1 MIAIVDYGMGNLRSV
16 EKALQKLGAEVKI
29 TSEPGKILKAGK
41 IILPGVGAFK
51 DAIGELKRCRLI
63 QALIEGIKSGKPFL
77 GICLG
82 MQLLFAES
90 EEGGDSRGLDI
101 ISGKAKKFSVK
112 YRLKVPHIGWNRIK
126 IVQDKKDCPLLKDI
140 PDGSYMYF
148 AHSYYVQP
156 KDSDVT
162 TTETNYGVNFSSMIW
177 DNNIFG
183 VQFHPEKSQKFG
195 LKILENFVNL

>member
-1 MIAIVDYGMGNLRSV
+1 MIAVVDYGMGNLRSV

-29 TSEPGKILKAGK
+29 TSEPEKIIEAGK
-41 IILPGVGAFK
+41 VVLPGVGNFR
-51 DAIGELKRCRLI
+51 DAINELKRRRLT
-63 QALIEGIKSGKPFL
+63 QALIETIKNGNPFL

-82 MQLLFAES
+82 MQLLFTES
-90 EEGGDSRGLDI
+90 EEGGDLRGLDI
-101 ISGKAKKFSVK
+101 ISGKAKKFSVE

-156 KDSDVT
+156 EDSDVT
-162 TTETNYGVNFSSMIW
+162 TTETNYGVNFSSLIW
-177 DNNIFG
+177 NNSILG